1 MTEKSTSNKLV
12 DAVVDS
18 IEDIKGE
25 NITILDLKEIDN
37 AVSEYFII
45 CNGNSNT
52 QVSAIAANIE
62 KKVRNTIKERPIHVE
77 GTENAQWILLDYGNV
92 VVHVF
97 QKHIREFYDL
107 ESMWG
112 DAKLISA

>member
-1 MTEKSTSNKLV
+1 MTEQPTTNKLV
-12 DAVVDS
+12 NTIVDC
-18 IEDIKGE
+18 IDNLKGE
-25 NITILDLKEIDN
+25 NIIILDLKKIDN

-45 CNGNSNT
+45 CSGNSST
-52 QVSAIAANIE
+52 QVGAIAANVE
-62 KKVRNTIKERPIHVE
+62 KKVRNEIKERPIHIE
-77 GTENAQWILLDYGNV
+77 GTQNAQWVLMDYGNV

-97 QKHIREFYDL
+97 LKGIREYYDL

>member
-1 MTEKSTSNKLV
+1 MTKKIVTNQLV
-12 DAVVDS
+12 EAIVDS
-18 IEDIKGE
+18 IDDVKGEDIK
-25 NITILDLKEIDN
+25 ILDLKEIDN

-45 CNGNSNT
+45 CSGNSNT
-52 QVSAIAANIE
+52 QVAAIAANVE

-77 GTENAQWILLDYGNV
+77 GNENAQWVLLDYGNV

-97 QKHIREFYDL
+97 QKPVRAFYDL

-112 DAKLISA
+112 DAKTISA